1 MAEVSNLKINERLKV
16 KRTSLGVTEID
27 NEN

>member
-1 MAEVSNLKINERLKV
+1 MAEVLNLKINERSKV

-27 NEN
+27 DEN